1 MKILTMQLETLTC
14 PSCAIKIE
22 KALKNLNGITLD
34 SITVLFNASKVK
46 LAFDDSVTNA
56 TTIEKAITT
65 LGYQVLKTQIKS
77 L

>member
-22 KALKNLNGITLD
+22 KALKTLNGINFD
-34 SITVLFNASKVK
+34 SIKVLFNASKVK
-46 LAFDDSVTNA
+46 LEFDDSVITT
-56 TTIEKAITT
+56 TTIEKAIAT
-65 LGYQVLKTQIKS
+65 LGYQVLNTQTKS